1 MTARTTRCTPA
12 MSRLAAVG
20 SLAVAG
26 ALILTGCGD
35 QTDSASKTE
44 SDASASATTASA
56 PLADLLPQAIRDKG
70 EIKVGSD
77 IAYPPVEFKGDDGKT
92 IGIDPDLG
100 DALGKQLGVK
110 FVFENGTFDTLLTG
124 LRSERYDLAMSAM
137 TDTKNRQD
145 GVDPE
150 TKKKVGEG
158 VDFIDYF
165 TAGVSIYTKKGDDK
179 GITTWAD
186 LCGKKMVVQRG
197 TVSHDL
203 AKAESAKCGSK
214 GKISIEAFD
223 NDLEAQTRLRA
234 GGADAGSSDFPVA
247 AYAVKTSGGGKDF
260 QLVGEQVEAAPYGIA
275 VAKGNDQLTKAIQA
289 ALDAIIKNGEY
300 QKVIT
305 KWGVDAGA
313 VTEAKINGGS

>member
-1 MTARTTRCTPA
+1 MTASTLCRTTA
-12 MSRLAAVG
+12 KSRIAAVCAV
-20 SLAVAG
+20 AVAG
-26 ALILTGCGD
+26 TLLLTACGD
-35 QTDSASKTE
+35 QTDSASKKE
-44 SDASASATTASA
+44 SGSASADKA
-56 PLADLLPQAIRDKG
+56 PLADLVPQSIKDKG

-77 IAYPPVEFKGDDGKT
+77 IAYPPVEFKDKSGKT
-92 IGIDPDLG
+92 VGIDPDLA

-110 FVFENGTFDTLLTG
+110 FTFENGTFDTLLTG
-124 LRSERYDLAMSAM
+124 LRSKRYDLAMSAM
-137 TDTKNRQD
+137 TDTKDRQE
-145 GVDPE
+145 GVDSE

-179 GITTWAD
+179 GISAWSD
-186 LCGKKMVVQRG
+186 LCGKKLVVQRG

-214 GKISIEAFD
+214 GKISIEPFD
-223 NDLEAQTRLRA
+223 NDLEAQTRLRG

-260 QLVGEQVEAAPYGIA
+260 QLVGDQVEAAPYGIA
-275 VAKGNDQLTKAIQA
+275 VAKGNDDLTKAIQA

-300 QKVIT
+300 DKVIA
-305 KWGVDAGA
+305 KWGVQAGA